1 MKEILGIDV
10 GSVFVGV
17 ARANTEIKIPKPVGV
32 FKRLK
37 NHAEGKILEI
47 ISENQ
52 IKCLVVGLPLS
63 ENGEESKQCED
74 VRNFIRRIKKRVDI
88 NIEYQDEYASSV
100 EAKEIL
106 DITGKFKQTKRLDA
120 IAACIILESYFKN
133 E

>member
-37 NHAEGKILEI
+37 NHAERKILEI